1 MPVRLIATAT
11 FALCAALLLTSCGG
25 SSSGRADFVFVST
38 RDGAY
43 ELYAMNAD
51 GSHQHRLTPD
61 HGSSSPASRLY
72 YQLDPAWSLD
82 GRMIA
87 FASHRDGPS
96 HIFVV
101 GADGKHTR
109 RLTSGHHVD
118 THPTWSP
125 DGRRI
130 AFVRGTT
137 GVIEVMN
144 ADGTHVHR
152 FITNKGN
159 ASEGDPAWSPDGR
172 WIAFDLKAPGGTTS
186 DLWLVHPDGTDP
198 HRLTPTGVNSIS
210 PAWSA
215 DSRRIAFSSDS
226 GGSMLAI
233 FEIGVSGHGLQLVAR
248 PDQDGIQPAWSPD
261 GKKIAFSTNGAI
273 TTVDFA
279 ANFKQLTDPKNNDT
293 SPIWNPVQA
302 VKAKGY

>member
-1 MPVRLIATAT
+1 MPVRLLVTAT
-11 FALCAALLLTSCGG
+11 VALCAALLLTSCGG
-25 SSSGRADFVFVST
+25 SSSGRADLVFVST

-51 GSHQHRLTPD
+51 GSRQRRLTPD

-72 YQLDPAWSLD
+72 YQLDPAWSLN

-101 GADGKHTR
+101 DADGTHTK

-125 DGRRI
+125 DGSRI
-130 AFVRGTT
+130 AFVRGPTAI
-137 GVIEVMN
+137 IEVMN
-144 ADGTHVHR
+144 ADGTHIHR
-152 FITNKGN
+152 VVK
-159 ASEGDPAWSPDGR
+159 SESGSVGDPAWSPDGR

-186 DLWLVHPDGTDP
+186 DLWLVHPDGTHP

-210 PAWSA
+210 PAWSP
-215 DSRRIAFSSDS
+215 DSGRIAFSSDS

-233 FEIGVSGHGLQLVAR
+233 YEIGVSGRGLQLVAR
-248 PDQDGIQPAWSPD
+248 PDQDGIEPAWSPD

-293 SPIWNPVQA
+293 SPVWNPVQA